1 MRIVPFVSFGPHRLG
16 LAEQEVL
23 QHHGIPV
30 RRVVTKE
37 GLIELD
43 YGDCVVRLETNR
55 GTVEITARPELVELE
70 NRSMSRFDLPSC
82 LQELDSESLESLGFM
97 VSRRLGVAVDMD
109 VANDGWISVFV
120 EGYWDSISQ

>member
-1 MRIVPFVSFGPHRLG
+1 
-16 LAEQEVL
+16 
-23 QHHGIPV
+23 
-30 RRVVTKE
+30 
-37 GLIELD
+37 
-43 YGDCVVRLETNR
+43 VVRLETNR